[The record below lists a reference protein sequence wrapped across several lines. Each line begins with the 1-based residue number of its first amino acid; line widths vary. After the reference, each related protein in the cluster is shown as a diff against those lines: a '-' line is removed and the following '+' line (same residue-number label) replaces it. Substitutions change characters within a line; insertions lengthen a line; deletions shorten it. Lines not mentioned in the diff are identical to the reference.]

1 MKQFYKLELP
11 STILF
16 ENTEDLMEAVK
27 VFLKASTTSYNYIPK
42 DASRTWKYEQVYF
55 YKKANVTFSMEQT
68 EFLTRE
74 EADMKEKE
82 LTLTPEEIEANK
94 MLWVSED
101 V

>member
-16 ENTEDLMEAVK
+16 DNTEDLMEAVK
-27 VFLKASTTSYNYIPK
+27 VFLKASTDDYHYVNSEK
-42 DASRTWKYEQVYF
+42 SRTWKTEYVRF
-55 YKKANVTFSMEQT
+55 HKRANVMFSMEQQ
-68 EFLTRE
+68 EFLSPE
-74 EADMKEKE
+74 EADMKGKE

-94 MLWVSED
+94 MLWVSEE

>member
-16 ENTEDLMEAVK
+16 DNTEDLMEAVK
-27 VFLKASTTSYNYIPK
+27 VFLKASTSSYKYISSEN
-42 DASRTWKYEQVYF
+42 SRTWKTEYVNF
-55 YKKANVTFSMEQT
+55 HKKANVTFSMEQQ
-68 EFLTRE
+68 EFMTPE

-94 MLWVSED
+94 MLWVSEE